1 MGSSISKFLVDEVV
15 CQRLNASKLLKRINV
30 QCNNLKHLQVKT
42 VCDIKLISNLFSKL
56 ENLELAVSPLDKN
69 GRLFSNFS
77 NLRSLHINVVYHIF
91 HQNEFE
97 DGIDDFLEG
106 ICQIPLLEVL
116 VVERS
121 QGGLKKISKAAQQ
134 GKLPLLQR
142 LSLRIIMHFELED
155 VLSIAAHLKNLIC
168 FEIDNSLDIM
178 DEISDIFRVASTK
191 YKHIN
196 FITKPLNH

>member
-1 MGSSISKFLVDEVV
+1 M
-15 CQRLNASKLLKRINV
+15 
-30 QCNNLKHLQVKT
+30 
-42 VCDIKLISNLFSKL
+42 
-56 ENLELAVSPLDKN
+56 
-69 GRLFSNFS
+69 
-77 NLRSLHINVVYHIF
+77 
-91 HQNEFE
+91 
-97 DGIDDFLEG
+97 
-106 ICQIPLLEVL
+106 EVL

-196 FITKPLNH
+196 FITRPLNH